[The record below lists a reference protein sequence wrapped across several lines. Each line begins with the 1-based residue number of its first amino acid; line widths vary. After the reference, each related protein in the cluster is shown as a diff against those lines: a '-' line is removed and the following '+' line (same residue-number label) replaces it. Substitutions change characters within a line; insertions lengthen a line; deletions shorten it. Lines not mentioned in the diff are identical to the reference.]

1 MKGLVMARVF
11 SAMIGSAKNVLLN
24 SVSKAKVLYFATLIV
39 LLSSNLHAACHTVT
53 PSGSGSKTGADWNN
67 ALANLPTTLTRGD
80 IYYLADGSYGSYTF
94 NQSGTAAVEIRKA
107 QNYDNCTSVG
117 WNPATMGSAQ
127 AVFAQNRQFSI
138 LSAGL
143 IINGNGQQTTPGCGG
158 AVGNDPTA
166 ALTTPTD
173 CGIKVDNSASGT
185 TDGISDGGYAVP
197 FTLKYVEYYGSGNA
211 TTENY
216 LIRADNSPG
225 ATLAHMYIHRFGAV
239 CVVVGGTSNFVFTDN
254 YMFRNQVTI
263 GANPSHGQCLESFG
277 DSGNLTVARNVFR
290 DLGGTAIIMAWVGS
304 GQIETGPYLYYDNLI
319 WNTPGYTPAY
329 PSANGLLACINGF
342 TCNGVRLIQNTIVG
356 MPSGAQTGIDSETGG
371 SFTVQNNIWYSDAVI
386 GNLSKAGTFTEDHNS
401 YLASA
406 TSCPT
411 GTGNVCDNAA
421 SNPFTNWMG
430 GNFTLSSDGSDWT
443 NRASLGSPYNVDA
456 ASNTFTTDRGAFQFN
471 SNSSLQ
477 PPSNL
482 SATVQ

>member
-1 MKGLVMARVF
+1 MILCFAVLIALAPC
-11 SAMIGSAKNVLLN
+11 SA
-24 SVSKAKVLYFATLIV
+24 Y
-39 LLSSNLHAACHTVT
+39 AACHVVT

-67 ALANLPTTLTRGD
+67 ALANLPSTLTRGD

-107 QNYDNCTSVG
+107 QTYDNCTSVG
-117 WNPATMGSAQ
+117 WNSATMGSAQ
-127 AVFAQNRQFSI
+127 AVFAKNRQFSI
-138 LSAGL
+138 LAAGL
-143 IINGNGQQTTPGCGG
+143 IINGNGQQTTQGCGG

-173 CGIKVDNSASGT
+173 CGIKVDNSGSGA

-225 ATLAHMYIHRFGAV
+225 ATLTHMYIHRFGAV
-239 CVVVGGTSNFVFTDN
+239 CVVVGGAGNFVFTDN
-254 YMFRNQVTI
+254 YMFRNQVTP
-263 GANPSHGQCLESFG
+263 GANPSHGQCLESYG
-277 DSGNLTVARNVFR
+277 DSGNFTVARNVFR

-304 GQIETGPYLYYDNLI
+304 GRTVTGPYLYYDNLI
-319 WNTPGYTPAY
+319 WNTPGYAPAY

-342 TCNGVRLIQNTIVG
+342 TCNGVKLIQNTIVG

-371 SFTVQNNIWYSDAVI
+371 NFTVQNNIWYSNAVI
-386 GNLSKAGTFTEDHNS
+386 GNLARGGTFIEDHNS
-401 YLASA
+401 YLASG
-406 TSCPT
+406 TSCPS
-411 GTGNVCDNAA
+411 GTGNVCNSKA
-421 SNPFTNWMG
+421 SNPFTNWTS

-443 NRASLGSPYNVDA
+443 NRASLGSPYDVDA
-456 ASNTFTTDRGAFQFN
+456 ANNTFTTDRGALQFN
-471 SNSSLQ
+471 NISSPQ
-477 PPSNL
+477 PPTNL
-482 SATVQ
+482 AATVQ